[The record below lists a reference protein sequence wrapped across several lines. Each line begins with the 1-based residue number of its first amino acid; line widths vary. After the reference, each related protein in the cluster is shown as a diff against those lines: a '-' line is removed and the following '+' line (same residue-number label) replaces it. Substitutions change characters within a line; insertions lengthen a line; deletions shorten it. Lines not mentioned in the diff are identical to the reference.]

1 MAESDKMGGE
11 LWGLSWVR
19 AMIPQC
25 GAGSPHVDWRGHKYS
40 IVGLK
45 EGHTGLLMTQES
57 KWLHSAKTLYPPL
70 VPQTRPEQVPG
81 ARCQAVTVSHGYLPS
96 KAGMLGVRQS
106 LFLALME
113 GKRSS

>member
-1 MAESDKMGGE
+1 M
-11 LWGLSWVR
+11 
-19 AMIPQC
+19 
-25 GAGSPHVDWRGHKYS
+25 DWRGHKYS

-81 ARCQAVTVSHGYLPS
+81 ARCQAQPWGSRHGWDGPPNEQAVAQMLEAIVEKAHEQMLTETGIEGHLPAQQPCLWLGAR
-96 KAGMLGVRQS
+96 AGPHHH
-106 LFLALME
+106 
-113 GKRSS
+113 